1 MLSVEVASR
10 GTIWAPLAFS
20 KLKMRVLWSLEMRV
34 LSGSFL
40 FQPGVLPMQG
50 EGDKAARRLAGSRE
64 KERSRSA
71 LIEVSGGRTN
81 FSILRFISV
90 SPHG

>member
-1 MLSVEVASR
+1 
-10 GTIWAPLAFS
+10 LAFS
-20 KLKMRVLWSLEMRV
+20 KLKMRVLWSPEMRV